1 MIDMAVEIDFL
12 SVFSVGLLSSFSGL
26 FFCLEKKNQVKFY
39 VKLFGDGKS
48 EIFNA
53 IKVVFELL

>member
-26 FFCLEKKNQVKFY
+26 FFCLEKKIKLNFTLNCLAVKFIH
-39 VKLFGDGKS
+39 LNS
-48 EIFNA
+48 T
-53 IKVVFELL
+53 L